1 MPNKNKTNPL
11 VLKAMKKY
19 YNKQLEIDPIAF
31 RKKKLSIVNKSRTK
45 LKLLKKIESEQ
56 RKRKLIVLGEL
67 PYRLQDYGNISPAQT
82 YLLGQ

>member
-1 MPNKNKTNPL
+1 MPNKTNPL

-67 PYRLQDYGNISPAQT
+67 PFRLQNYGNISPAQT